1 LKVITSLWYLQRL
14 PIYTT
19 QKPYYV
25 NFPVPQ
31 NDAAPAQHNILHE
44 RYDGIDIHDIR
55 GNEDA
60 FKIDTH
66 GFQLVRDSTSMSNDD
81 FEQDSIIRQRYYPEI
96 ISLVTKT
103 LGLPGLF
110 HLSTRGC
117 GCDRKRKPLVAAHID
132 QTPASSRKRLAH
144 HLGDDVAVHEHQ
156 RFQII
161 NVWRPLF
168 GPLED
173 YPLALGDCRTFDFDR
188 DGEPTDL
195 VFPHYIGESMN
206 LYHNA
211 AHQCTML
218 ASRCVMRFGCSNAL
232 IAWKVLQWPRLIA
245 HLTCKEGIMSKG
257 LERVLR
263 SD

>member
-1 LKVITSLWYLQRL
+1 MTSQDVNSKIITSLWYLQRL

-103 LGLPGLF
+103 LGATRVVPF
-110 HLSTRGC
+110 EHTHRLSRPNLSGC
-117 GCDRKRKPLVAAHID
+117 GCDRKRKPLVAAHIGETKCQLMWLGMYLIVSS
-132 QTPASSRKRLAH
+132 QTKPQRRAANALRTTSETTWQYT
-144 HLGDDVAVHEHQ
+144 EHQ

-195 VFPHYIGESMN
+195 VFPHYIGD
-206 LYHNA
+206 
-211 AHQCTML
+211 
-218 ASRCVMRFGCSNAL
+218 R
-232 IAWKVLQWPRLIA
+232 
-245 HLTCKEGIMSKG
+245 
-257 LERVLR
+257 
-263 SD
+263 

>member
-1 LKVITSLWYLQRL
+1 L

-103 LGLPGLF
+103 LGA
-110 HLSTRGC
+110 TRVVPFEHTVSQSYDLCALYNIGI
-117 GCDRKRKPLVAAHID
+117 RSWYY
-132 QTPASSRKRLAH
+132 ASI
-144 HLGDDVAVHEHQ
+144 V
-156 RFQII
+156 
-161 NVWRPLF
+161 
-168 GPLED
+168 
-173 YPLALGDCRTFDFDR
+173 YPDPISAGVGATER
-188 DGEPTDL
+188 E
-195 VFPHYIGESMN
+195 N
-206 LYHNA
+206 L
-211 AHQCTML
+211 L
-218 ASRCVMRFGCSNAL
+218 
-232 IAWKVLQWPRLIA
+232 
-245 HLTCKEGIMSKG
+245 
-257 LERVLR
+257 
-263 SD
+263 